1 MTARMRPTI
10 AAILIATAMMAG
22 LALRATPL
30 AADDRNFV
38 EVEAFNNE
46 GAKLVLG
53 HFTVSEVGK
62 PQQKVG
68 VVAIAAPNHNSFA
81 FDYDE
86 WREFIALT
94 DKAVG
99 STSYRIVG
107 FMVETGTTDKSE
119 LEVSGGPDV
128 NLMIVSPKAG
138 MARYFMDKADVPRFQ
153 KGLRQVGD
161 YLAK

>member
-1 MTARMRPTI
+1 MTAWTRPTI

-22 LALRATPL
+22 VALRATPL
-30 AADDRNFV
+30 AAADRKFV
-38 EVEAFNNE
+38 EVGTFSNE

-53 HFTVSEVGK
+53 HFTLREVGK

-68 VVAIAAPNHNSFA
+68 VIAIAAPNDNSFA

-86 WREFIALT
+86 WLEFIDLT

-107 FMVETGTTDKSE
+107 VMKETGTTDTSE
-119 LEVSGGPDV
+119 LEVSGGPDLH
-128 NLMIVSPKAG
+128 LMIVSPKAG
-138 MARYFMDKADVPRFQ
+138 LARYAMDKADVVRFQ
-153 KGLRQVGD
+153 KGLRQVRD